1 MILSL
6 IKSETIK
13 FYKHLLLTIILLTV
27 IWIST
32 YFIPDLIIISGV
44 LTVLVL
50 YFLLRKLPDFLF
62 WVGINAKYN
71 NQTLK
76 KYVNDEYQTEKS
88 THNYHENNKTTTVLT
103 SMSNM
108 QYKTQKENYMAKKN
122 NRTRKLLKIKKL
134 LDKEI

>member
-13 FYKHLLLTIILLTV
+13 FYKHLLLTIIILTV

-32 YFIPDLIIISGV
+32 YFSPDLIIISSI

-50 YFLLRKLPDFLF
+50 YFLLKKLPDFLF

-88 THNYHENNKTTTVLT
+88 THNYQENKTTTIVT

-122 NRTRKLLKIKKL
+122 NRTRQLLKIRSY
-134 LDKEI
+134 